1 MYFAQI
7 SYYPVFTLALYHI
20 NLYNIR
26 IYVINT
32 GTRTNLQQ
40 LEKTIQFI
48 NQVVLRTDFVIR
60 LDLSKPS
67 IRKISGM
74 K

>member
-7 SYYPVFTLALYHI
+7 SYYPVFALVLYHI

-32 GTRTNLQQ
+32 DTRTNLQQ
-40 LEKTIQFI
+40 LKKTIQFI